1 MGLGYLRQPRPP
13 GRLTPCQRA
22 ICALL
27 ALLAFALP
35 APALAQIDTD
45 SETADA
51 QVGIITRGAIISV
64 EDMDFGVIAQT
75 AAGTITMTPNV
86 VATCSPSAGIV
97 HTGACEP
104 ATFSI
109 MFKKHDKNRVR
120 EMNGGVI
127 TLVGP
132 GGATMTVTNMTIS
145 VTDMTLVS
153 TGGPPGTF
161 GRYDIQSDS
170 GIAQFRI
177 GGRLNIPAN
186 RPAGV
191 YSGTLTVNVIL
202 N

>member
-1 MGLGYLRQPRPP
+1 MGLGYFRQLRPP
-13 GRLTPCQRA
+13 GRLTLRQRA

-27 ALLAFALP
+27 VLLAFGMP
-35 APALAQIDTD
+35 SPALAQIDTD
-45 SETADA
+45 SENADA

-64 EDMDFGVIAQT
+64 VDMDFGLLAQT
-75 AAGTITMTPNV
+75 AAGTVTMTPSV
-86 VATCSPSAGIV
+86 AATCSPSAGLI
-97 HTGACEP
+97 HTGACQP

-109 MFKKHDKNRVR
+109 MFKKHDKNRIR

-127 TLVGP
+127 TLTGP
-132 GGATMTVTNMTIS
+132 GGATMTVTNMTIG

-161 GRYDIQSDS
+161 GRYNIDSNS

-177 GGRLNIPAN
+177 GGRLNVAAN
-186 RPAGV
+186 RPPGIYTGV
-191 YSGTLTVNVIL
+191 LTMNVIL